1 MAIPELAAIRKRK
14 KEEDRLKRWEKKQI
28 AQEDERKYGTVFG
41 LEDFTP
47 KEAIQNLEKAKFKAA
62 G

>member
-14 KEEDRLKRWEKKQI
+14 KEEDRLKRWEANQI
-28 AQEDERKYGTVFG
+28 AKEDERKYAKVHG
-41 LEDFTP
+41 LPDITP
-47 KEAIQNLEKAKFKAA
+47 QEAIQNMEKAKFKAA